1 MEIRFRKLP
10 IGKKLR
16 VINLLIVSLITLLT
30 ISSMSFFMYG
40 SLRDDYQKE
49 AATLSAML
57 AQSVNSALLS
67 NDAKAAQG
75 ALDGLRTV
83 RDVLRA
89 EIYDKSGH
97 LFASYAR
104 ENNTFNAP
112 LSFDPSQYEKAAHF
126 GSLALDNVS
135 PVLSVSPGKEQIG
148 TITIRLNLV
157 DAYTHLAYQ
166 IGILLLVGLFSF
178 TLIAA
183 LLTKL
188 QKSITLPLLSLTE
201 AMHKVS
207 KDGDF
212 SARATLVSQDEIGE
226 LASVFNQMLDELSKR
241 ENSLH
246 QELKERRRI
255 EERLS
260 EIAHF
265 DSVSNL
271 PNRYSFNSQIDR
283 ALINYKYD
291 LEKFALMFLDL
302 DNFKYVNDTFGHH
315 AGDLL
320 LARVAE
326 RLRGSLRQED
336 YIARLGGDEFAIIMY
351 DFSGISQIS
360 SVSGKIL
367 AALQQPFFLEGHEA
381 FIGASIGITICPD
394 NGEDRE
400 TLQRQADS
408 AMYQAKNLGKN
419 TFQFYQA
426 DLSLAHKNRINI
438 EAQLRRSLEHDEIV
452 VYYEPIVEIPTERI
466 VGFEALARWI
476 KQDGTIVRPD
486 DFIPLAEET
495 GLIIDIGNHVIN
507 SSAVQTAA
515 WVNRFGQTFTS
526 VNFSSR
532 QFKQNDLANDV
543 LMTLK
548 NAGLQPC
555 YFEMEITESIL
566 MNNSSDSMNL
576 LGLLI
581 DQGMGVAIDD
591 FGTGYSSLSYL
602 TSFPISK
609 IKIDRSFV
617 AKLPNDKNALAV
629 VTAIIGLAKSLNLK
643 VVAEGIETVEQFAC
657 LAKLGCQYGQG
668 YLFGKPLPAVE
679 ATKLLEMRSSQSAT
693 LYSHSGLTRLAPSF

>member
-1 MEIRFRKLP
+1 M
-10 IGKKLR
+10 
-16 VINLLIVSLITLLT
+16 INLLIVSLITLLT
-30 ISSMSFFMYG
+30 ISSMSFLMYG
-40 SLRDDYQKE
+40 SMRDDYRKD

-57 AQSVNSALLS
+57 AQSVNPALLS

-89 EIYDKSGH
+89 EIYDQSGH

-104 ENNTFNAP
+104 DHNTFKSP
-112 LSFDPSQYEKAAHF
+112 RIFDPSQYQEAAHF

-135 PVLSVSPGKEQIG
+135 PVLSAFPDKKQIG
-148 TITIRLNLV
+148 IITIRLDLV
-157 DAYTHLAYQ
+157 KAYTHLAYQ
-166 IGILLLVGLFSF
+166 IGAILLVGLLSFSLF
-178 TLIAA
+178 SI

-207 KDGDF
+207 KNGDF

-226 LASVFNQMLDELSKR
+226 LASGFNQMLDELSKR

-246 QELKERRRI
+246 QELKERRLI
-255 EERLS
+255 EQRLS
-260 EIAHF
+260 EIANF

-271 PNRYSFNSQIDR
+271 PNRNSFNSQIDR

-291 LEKFALMFLDL
+291 LEKFALMFIDL

-336 YIARLGGDEFAIIMY
+336 YIARLGGDEFAIIMS
-351 DFSGISQIS
+351 DFADISQIS
-360 SVSGKIL
+360 IVSRKIL
-367 AALQQPFFLEGHEA
+367 TALQQPFFLEGHEA

-400 TLQRQADS
+400 ALQQQADS
-408 AMYQAKNLGKN
+408 AMYHAKKQGKN

-438 EAQLRRSLEHDEIV
+438 ETQLRRSLEHDEIV
-452 VYYEPIVEIPTERI
+452 VYYQPIVEIRTKAI

-476 KQDGTIVRPD
+476 KQDGTVVQPD
-486 DFIPLAEET
+486 DFIPLAEEI
-495 GLIIDIGNHVIN
+495 GLIVDIGRHLIN
-507 SSAVQTAA
+507 SSAIQTAA
-515 WVNRFGQTFTS
+515 WVSRFGNTFTS

-543 LMTLK
+543 LKALK

-576 LGLLI
+576 LGVLI
-581 DQGMGVAIDD
+581 DQGMGIAIDD

-617 AKLPNDKNALAV
+617 TKLPDDKNALAV

-643 VVAEGIETVEQFAC
+643 VVAEGIETAEQFDC

-668 YLFGKPLPAVE
+668 YLFGNPLPAVE
-679 ATKLLEMRSSQSAT
+679 ATKLLEMRSTRSALSSST
-693 LYSHSGLTRLAPSF
+693 I

>member
-67 NDAKAAQG
+67 NDAEAAQG

-351 DFSGISQIS
+351 DFIGISQIS

-515 WVNRFGQTFTS
+515 WVNRFGQTFIS

-543 LMTLK
+543 LKTLK

-643 VVAEGIETVEQFAC
+643 VVAEGIETVEQFIC

-693 LYSHSGLTRLAPSF
+693 LSSHSGLTRLAPSF

>member
-67 NDAKAAQG
+67 NDAEAAQG

-212 SARATLVSQDEIGE
+212 SARATLVSPDEIGE

-515 WVNRFGQTFTS
+515 WVNRFGQTFIS

-543 LMTLK
+543 LKTLK

-609 IKIDRSFV
+609 IKIDRSFI

-643 VVAEGIETVEQFAC
+643 VVAEGIETVEQFTC

>member
-67 NDAKAAQG
+67 NDAEAAQG
-75 ALDGLRTV
+75 ALGGLRTV

-283 ALINYKYD
+283 ALINFKYD

-351 DFSGISQIS
+351 DFIGISQIS

-515 WVNRFGQTFTS
+515 WVNRFGQTFIS

-543 LMTLK
+543 LKTLK

-643 VVAEGIETVEQFAC
+643 VVAEGIETVEQFTC

-668 YLFGKPLPAVE
+668 YLFGKPLAAVE

-693 LYSHSGLTRLAPSF
+693 LSSHSGLTRLAPSF

>member
-40 SLRDDYQKE
+40 SLRDDYQKD

-57 AQSVNSALLS
+57 SQSVNSALLS

-112 LSFDPSQYEKAAHF
+112 LSFDPSQYEKAAHL
-126 GSLALDNVS
+126 GSLALDHVS
-135 PVLSVSPGKEQIG
+135 PVLSVSPDKEQIG

-283 ALINYKYD
+283 ALINFKYD

-351 DFSGISQIS
+351 DFIGISQIS

-515 WVNRFGQTFTS
+515 WVNRFGQTFIS

-543 LMTLK
+543 LKTLK

-643 VVAEGIETVEQFAC
+643 VVAEGIETVEQFTC

-693 LYSHSGLTRLAPSF
+693 LSSHSGLTRLAPSF

>member
-40 SLRDDYQKE
+40 SLQDDYQKE
-49 AATLSAML
+49 ATTLSAML

-67 NDAKAAQG
+67 NDAEAAQG
-75 ALDGLRTV
+75 ALDGLHTV

-104 ENNTFNAP
+104 ENNIFNAP

-126 GSLALDNVS
+126 GSVALDNVS

-178 TLIAA
+178 ILIAA

-271 PNRYSFNSQIDR
+271 PNRNSFNSQIDR

-351 DFSGISQIS
+351 DFIGISQIS

-438 EAQLRRSLEHDEIV
+438 EAQLRRSLKHDEIV

-515 WVNRFGQTFTS
+515 WVNRFGQTFIS

-543 LMTLK
+543 LKTLK

-679 ATKLLEMRSSQSAT
+679 ATKLLEMRSSQSAK
-693 LYSHSGLTRLAPSF
+693 LSSHSGLTRLAPSF

>member
-67 NDAKAAQG
+67 NDAEAAQG
-75 ALDGLRTV
+75 ALGGLRTV

-351 DFSGISQIS
+351 DFIGISQIS

-515 WVNRFGQTFTS
+515 WVNRFGQTFIS

-543 LMTLK
+543 LKTLK

-643 VVAEGIETVEQFAC
+643 VVAEGIETVEQFTC

-693 LYSHSGLTRLAPSF
+693 LSSHSGLTRLAPSF

>member
-49 AATLSAML
+49 ATTLSAML

-67 NDAKAAQG
+67 NDAEAAQG

-351 DFSGISQIS
+351 DFIGISQIS

-515 WVNRFGQTFTS
+515 WVNRFGQTFIS

-543 LMTLK
+543 LKTLK

-643 VVAEGIETVEQFAC
+643 VVAEGIETVEQFTC

-693 LYSHSGLTRLAPSF
+693 LSSHSGLTRLAPSF